1 MSATQNMILVVGL
14 GNPGADY
21 AGHRHNVG
29 FMAIDALASVVR
41 ADAFT
46 KKFHGEV
53 AQANAGGQKLILLK
67 PLTYMNNSGR
77 AVQAAAAFY
86 KIPPENIIVLHDEL
100 DLPVGKLRIKK
111 GGGANGQ
118 NGIRDIDACIGKEYW
133 RVRLGINH
141 PGDKTQVHGH
151 VLSNFGKDDRLA
163 TYTLLDALAR
173 YFPLF
178 WEHSPEALMSKVTD
192 ALNPPREKKAA
203 TNAPAADKAS
213 GTK

>member
-1 MSATQNMILVVGL
+1 MATNDTGPYLIVGL

-21 AGHRHNVG
+21 AGHRHNIG
-29 FMAIDALASVVR
+29 FMALDALAGVLR
-41 ADAFT
+41 ADVFS
-46 KKFHGEV
+46 KKFHGEA
-53 AQANAGGQKLILLK
+53 AQATSGRQKLILLK

-77 AVQAAAAFY
+77 AVKAAASFY

-100 DLPVGKLRIKK
+100 DLPVGKLRIKR

-133 RVRLGINH
+133 RIRLGIAH
-141 PGDKTQVHGH
+141 PGNKEQVHGH
-151 VLSNFGKDDRLA
+151 VLSNFGKDDRLV
-163 TYTLLDALAR
+163 TYALLDALAR

-192 ALNPPREKKAA
+192 ALAPPREKKEKPAIDKPA
-203 TNAPAADKAS
+203 TSA
-213 GTK
+213 

>member
-1 MSATQNMILVVGL
+1 MNASNMVLIVGL
-14 GNPGADY
+14 GNPGTDY
-21 AGHRHNVG
+21 AGHRHNIG
-29 FMAIDALASVVR
+29 FMAVDALASSLR

-53 AQANAGGQKLILLK
+53 AQANHGGKKIILLK

-118 NGIRDIDACIGKEYW
+118 NGVRDIDACIGKEYW

-141 PGDKTQVHGH
+141 PGDKAKVHSH
-151 VLSNFGKDDRLA
+151 VLSNFGKDDREASYKLI
-163 TYTLLDALAR
+163 DALAHA
-173 YFPLF
+173 FSLF
-178 WEHSPEALMSKVTD
+178 WEHSPEGLMSKVTD
-192 ALNPPREKKAA
+192 TLAPPREKPPKPVDKAA
-203 TNAPAADKAS
+203 PTS
-213 GTK
+213 